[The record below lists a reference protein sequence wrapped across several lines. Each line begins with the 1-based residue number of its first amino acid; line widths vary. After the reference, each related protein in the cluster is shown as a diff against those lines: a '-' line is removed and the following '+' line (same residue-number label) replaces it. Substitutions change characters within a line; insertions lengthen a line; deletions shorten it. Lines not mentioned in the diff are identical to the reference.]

1 MDHENFERFE
11 RLLAEFSRL
20 PRKKEAR
27 TFMQVAGYPHYE
39 NVCSNILAFYFDPV
53 EEHGMGDLLL
63 RALMACL
70 GVPYTGPIAEA
81 PAGRER
87 RTEAGLRLDLLIT
100 AETFIVGIEHK
111 IWAPLYN
118 DLNDYATLL
127 ARRASEAEIS
137 ADSIHRVVLS
147 LRRLEG
153 DEKARINKARFVNIT
168 HAELIAKARD
178 LVGHYAAAA
187 DTKFLTYFTDFMATI
202 ESLTGPAPDAERV
215 NFFRANSQQL
225 HELGV
230 AFWNFIAERPR
241 VVGKHLDELLGREAG
256 ASNLPNQWI
265 YAKFTLVNDV
275 KALGEHAGKLV
286 STDAHFGPAGWT
298 ITVFCRM
305 ENHGGRP
312 PECHDYFRQ
321 LQPLSGA
328 DGFVAEGTG
337 LKKLLP
343 PTTSDAEVAR
353 VLERLLCGIMDAL
366 AYPKSSASGTAR

>member
-1 MDHENFERFE
+1 MDNVNFERFE

-39 NVCSNILAFYFDPV
+39 NVCSNILAFYFNPV

-87 RTEAGLRLDLLIT
+87 RTETGLRLDLLIT
-100 AETFIVGIEHK
+100 TETFIVGIEHK

-118 DLNDYATLL
+118 DLNDYAKLL
-127 ARRASEAEIS
+127 VRRANEAEIS

-147 LRRLEG
+147 LRQLEG
-153 DEKARINKARFVNIT
+153 EEKARMKKAEFKNIT
-168 HAELIAKARD
+168 HAELTAKARD

-187 DTKFLTYFTDFMATI
+187 DTKFLTYFTDFMVTI

-241 VVGKHLDELLGREAG
+241 AVGKLLDELLGREAG

-275 KALGEHAGKLV
+275 KALGEHAGKLI
-286 STDAHFGPAGWT
+286 STDAHFGPQGWT

-305 ENHGGRP
+305 ENHRGQP
-312 PECHDYFRQ
+312 SECHDYFRQ
-321 LQPLSGA
+321 LQPLFGA
-328 DGFVAEGTG
+328 DGFTLEGTR

-343 PTTSDAEVAR
+343 PTISDEAAAQ
-353 VLERLLCGIMDAL
+353 VLNRLLRGIIDAM
-366 AYPKSSASGTAR
+366 AYPKPSASGAAQ